1 MALKKFVTSDNE
13 RIKLRFKSLNSGNK
27 SIYLDCYSNGK
38 RSYEFLKL
46 YLVPE
51 VDDKSKK
58 ANEKTM
64 KLAESIK
71 AQRLKEI
78 STYYTVDDVTSQ
90 QNNDKVETE
99 KVVTK
104 DALLLMDAMRIYE
117 LCAEQRKSRSTVAI
131 ARSTMDAIEAYKG
144 ADVLLY
150 KVDKSYCVGFIRYLL
165 TECQSKRGGQITNN
179 TAETFMHCLS
189 SAMDMMVRL
198 NFIKKN
204 PFDLIAP
211 TEKIVRQ
218 AVPNVVLSEEELQT
232 LIATP
237 CPVSKRPEVKT
248 AFLFSCYCGITQ
260 DDILSLSWGQIKKKD
275 GKSYIDIP
283 SKSISL
289 PLSEDAMRWLPKR
302 HYSSDRVT
310 VFSGLPCV
318 TRIHDILVEWAKM
331 AGIDKH
337 ITFRTGR
344 DTFTMMTL
352 KAGNDTYTTTQLL
365 GYKTTKCTD
374 RIIKE
379 VPQSSSDEVEADAL
393 SKIDNL
399 FG

>member
-1 MALKKFVTSDNE
+1 MASNSHITTDNE
-13 RIKLRFKSLNSGNK
+13 CIKIRFKSLNTGNK
-27 SIYLDCYSNGK
+27 SIYLDCYSGGK

-51 VDDKSKK
+51 VDAKSKK

-71 AQRLKEI
+71 VQRLKEI
-78 STYYTVDDVTSQ
+78 STDYTADDVVPTQS
-90 QNNDKVETE
+90 DKVETE
-99 KVVTK
+99 KIVTK
-104 DALLLMDAMRIYE
+104 DALLLMDAMHIYE
-117 LCAEQRKSRSTVAI
+117 LCAEQRKSRSTITI

-144 ADVLLY
+144 ANVLLY
-150 KVDKSYCVGFIRYLL
+150 KVDKAYCVGFIRYLL
-165 TECQSKRGGQITNN
+165 TECQSKRGGLIKNN
-179 TAETFMHCLS
+179 TAEAFMHSLS

-198 NFIKKN
+198 NFIRKN

-211 TEKIVRQ
+211 AEKIVRQ
-218 AVPNVVLSEEELQT
+218 AVPNVVLSEEDLQT

-237 CPVSKRPEVKT
+237 CPVNKRPEVKT
-248 AFLFSCYCGITQ
+248 TFLFSCYCGITL
-260 DDILSLSWGQIKKKD
+260 DDVFSLSWGQIKKKD

-302 HYSSDRVT
+302 HYASDSVT
-310 VFSGLPCV
+310 VFSGLPCRV
-318 TRIHDILVEWAKM
+318 RIHDILVQWAKM

-337 ITFRTGR
+337 ITFKTGR
-344 DTFTMMTL
+344 DTFAIMTL
-352 KAGNDTYTTTQLL
+352 KAGNDTYATAQLL
-365 GYKTTKCTD
+365 GYKTTKSTD
-374 RIIKE
+374 RMIKE
-379 VPQSSSDEVEADAL
+379 VPQSSSGEVEADAL

>member
-1 MALKKFVTSDNE
+1 MALKNSVNADNE
-13 RIKLRFKSLNSGNK
+13 CIKIRYKSLNSGNK
-27 SIYLDCYSNGK
+27 TIYLDCYSDGK

-51 VDDKSKK
+51 VDNKSKMT
-58 ANEKTM
+58 NEKTM

-78 STYYTVDDVTSQ
+78 STDYTVDDATSLQ
-90 QNNDKVETE
+90 SDDNEKTE
-99 KVVTK
+99 QVVTK
-104 DALLLMDAMRIYE
+104 DALLLMDAMHIYE
-117 LCAEQRKSRSTVAI
+117 LCAEQRKSRSSVDI
-131 ARSTMDAIEAYKG
+131 VRSTMDAIEAYKG

-150 KVDKSYCVGFIRYLL
+150 KVDKAYCVGFIRYLL

-218 AVPNVVLSEEELQT
+218 SVPSVVLSEEELQT

-302 HYSSDRVT
+302 HYVSDKVT

-318 TRIHDILVEWAKM
+318 TRIHDILIQWAKV
-331 AGIDKH
+331 AGVDKH

-352 KAGNDTYTTTQLL
+352 QAGKDSYAATQLL
-365 GYKTTKCTD
+365 GYKTTKRTD

-379 VPQSSSDEVEADAL
+379 MPQSSSVEVEADAL
-393 SKIDNL
+393 SKIDNM
-399 FG
+399 FE

>member
-1 MALKKFVTSDNE
+1 MALNKSITADNE
-13 RIKLRFKSLNSGNK
+13 CIKMRFKTLNSGNK

-51 VDDKSKK
+51 VDARSQK
-58 ANEKTM
+58 ANAKTL

-71 AQRLKEI
+71 TQRLKEL
-78 STYYTVDDVTSQ
+78 STDYSADDVAFTQ
-90 QNNDKVETE
+90 DE
-99 KVVTK
+99 KADAEQTITK
-104 DALLLMDAMRIYE
+104 GALLLMDAMRIYE
-117 LCAEQRKSRSTVAI
+117 LCAEQRKSLSSVAI
-131 ARSTMDAIEAYKG
+131 ARGTMCAIEAYKG
-144 ADVLLY
+144 TDVILN
-150 KVDKSYCVGFIRYLL
+150 KVDKAYCVGFIRYLL
-165 TECQSKRGGQITNN
+165 TGCPNKRGGLITNS
-179 TAETFMHCLS
+179 TAEAYMHCLS

-211 TEKIVRQ
+211 TEKIVRK
-218 AVPNVVLSEEELQT
+218 AVPNVILSKDELQI
-232 LIATP
+232 LIETP
-237 CPVSKRPEVKT
+237 CPVKKRPEVKN

-260 DDILSLSWGQIKKKD
+260 DDVLSLSWGQIKRKD

-302 HYSSDRVT
+302 HYANDRDP
-310 VFSGLPCV
+310 VFPGLPCL
-318 TRIHDILVEWAKM
+318 TRIHDILVQWAEA
-331 AGIDKH
+331 AGVGKH

-352 KAGNDTYTTTQLL
+352 QAGNNSYTAARLL

-374 RIIKE
+374 RIIKKL
-379 VPQSSSDEVEADAL
+379 PQSSSIEMESEAL
-393 SKIDNL
+393 SRIDNM
-399 FG
+399 FD